1 MPWRFMRR
9 CLHHTRRRS
18 SCLRMGWKNT
28 PCSRPLEHPG
38 LSSSADLK
46 DMVKLHEGWLPSR
59 SGACIYPGWCCT
71 KRVKIGSLMVKKKK
85 TSYILWYI
93 TASQRIKTDGHC
105 NYVEEIIKKKNWETL
120 VYIDGPILGISLR
133 ALPSLWHSCPRLRY
147 KQQRNHT

>member
-46 DMVKLHEGWLPSR
+46 DMAKLHEGWLPSR

-105 NYVEEIIKKKNWETL
+105 NYVEEIIKKKKLRNTCLHWWTNSGNLTEGPALSVTL
-120 VYIDGPILGISLR
+120 LSQ
-133 ALPSLWHSCPRLRY
+133 A
-147 KQQRNHT
+147 